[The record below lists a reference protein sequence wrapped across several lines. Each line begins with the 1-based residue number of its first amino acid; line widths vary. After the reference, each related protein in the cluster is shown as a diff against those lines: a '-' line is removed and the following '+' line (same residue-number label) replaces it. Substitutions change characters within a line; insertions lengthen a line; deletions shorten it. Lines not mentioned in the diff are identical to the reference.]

1 MATGELFAFSTQAA
15 ARSHPR
21 MMKSNSVADV
31 GGLGHIRL
39 SIPSGGP
46 QKKRQWDGS
55 LQGILG
61 GDFFF
66 SILFSFLLKQCN
78 K

>member
-1 MATGELFAFSTQAA
+1 MATGELFAVFTQAA
-15 ARSHPR
+15 ACSHPR

-66 SILFSFLLKQCN
+66 HFIFFFA
-78 K
+78 